1 MCLVVFAVDPD
12 PDTLLLLA
20 GNRDEFHGRPT
31 RELHWW
37 DDRPQILGG
46 RDLQAGGSWLAAG
59 RDGRFA
65 TVTNSRDA
73 EPPSKTLRSRGL
85 LVSDF
90 LASGDDATA
99 FLGTLQADQY
109 AGFNL
114 LVSDGRTVAYA
125 SNRDPAVRS
134 LSSGVYAVS
143 NAVLD
148 TPWHKVRYARDAM
161 KRLVDSGDTG
171 PDSLFKML
179 GSQER
184 APAADVDTSRLPFE
198 LAHRIT
204 APFIVDEDYGTRSS
218 TVVRLRHDGEVEV
231 VERRYRP
238 DGDVSGESRETYRRS
253 AVDAA

>member
-37 DDRPQILGG
+37 DDQPDVLGG
-46 RDLQAGGSWLAAG
+46 RDLQAGGSWVAAARNG
-59 RDGRFA
+59 SFA

-73 EPPSKTLRSRGL
+73 EPPSETLRSRGL

-90 LASGDDATA
+90 LESADEAA
-99 FLGTLQADQY
+99 RFLGTLEPDQY

-114 LVSDGRTVAYA
+114 LVSDGQSVAYA
-125 SNRDPAVRS
+125 SNRDTEIRA
-134 LSSGVYAVS
+134 LSKGIYAVS

-148 TPWHKVRYARDAM
+148 TPWHKVRYAREAM
-161 KRLVDSGDTG
+161 TRLVETG
-171 PDSLFKML
+171 HTGAASLFEML
-179 GSQER
+179 ANRDR
-184 APAADVDTSRLPFE
+184 APAEDVDTSRLPFE

-204 APFIVDEDYGTRSS
+204 APFIVDAEYGTRSS
-218 TVVRLRHDGEVEV
+218 TVVRLARDGDVEV

-238 DGDVSGESRETYRRS
+238 DGGVDGESRETFRRS
-253 AVDAA
+253 AVDAL

>member
-20 GNRDEFHGRPT
+20 GNRDEFHRRPT

-37 DDRPQILGG
+37 DDRPQVLGG
-46 RDLQAGGSWLAAG
+46 RDLQAGGSWLATG

-73 EPPSKTLRSRGL
+73 EPPSETLRSRGL

-90 LASGDDATA
+90 LASDEDASS
-99 FLGTLQADQY
+99 FLDSLQPDQY

-114 LVSDGRTVAYA
+114 LVSDGQTVMYA

-134 LSSGVYAVS
+134 LSSGIYAVS

-148 TPWHKVRYARDAM
+148 TPWHKVRYAREAM
-161 KRLVDSGDTG
+161 TQLVNSGDTE
-171 PDSLFKML
+171 PASLFEML
-179 GSQER
+179 ASEER
-184 APAADVDTSRLPFE
+184 APAEDVDTSRLPFE

-204 APFIVDEDYGTRSS
+204 APFIVDENYGTRSS
-218 TVVRLRHDGEVEV
+218 TVVRLRHNGDVEV

-238 DGDVSGESRETYRRS
+238 YGGLSGESREAYRRS
-253 AVDAA
+253 GIDVT